1 VSSGSR
7 CFSVSVVPPPV
18 ADAFDDAGDGEQTL
32 VKDGAKSN
40 YVHIRIQQRN
50 GRKSL
55 TTVQGLAIDLDLK
68 KILKALKKVRTPT
81 PG

>member
-1 VSSGSR
+1 MLPCAAGT
-7 CFSVSVVPPPV
+7 
-18 ADAFDDAGDGEQTL
+18 DTFDDGGDGEQTL

-55 TTVQGLAIDLDLK
+55 TTVQGLAIDLDLR
-68 KILKALKKVRTPT
+68 KILKALKKVS
-81 PG
+81 